1 MKMTKSRKA
10 VQLQTIKENENGI
23 VAFACGIIS
32 TISFIV
38 LIFISY
44 LHAGQANMGL
54 GLVGFFSMVFSL
66 VGLFLGIKNIRYG
79 DRSFFFTKAGFFV
92 NVVIVIV
99 WALVFIFGTYH

>member
-44 LHAGQANMGL
+44 LNSGQGDIGL
-54 GLVGFFSMVFSL
+54 GLVGLFAMIFSL

-79 DRSFFFTKAGFFV
+79 DRTFFFTKAGFFI
-92 NVVIVIV
+92 NVVIVVI
-99 WALVFIFGTYH
+99 WAIIFIFGIYH

>member
-44 LHAGQANMGL
+44 LNSGQGDMGL
-54 GLVGFFSMVFSL
+54 GLFAMIFSL

-79 DRSFFFTKAGFFV
+79 DRTFFFTKAGFFI
-92 NVVIVIV
+92 NVVVVVI
-99 WALVFIFGTYH
+99 WAIIFIFGIYH